1 MKVFNIPSSHWMSI
15 LEYALETMISLL
27 RWKTFKLG
35 QSGARQTLPPLIMIS
50 KTFSRYS
57 IFWTKYNNYN
67 DAYVTM
73 LGWLDRWKLALG
85 DELQLWP
92 KPIGANQT
100 RGTQDL
106 ERKHDRWNHGIVS
119 KLPVWRLLTIVQQ
132 GPELEDKTILSG
144 DNMRFLFLLINGPR
158 IYDVLKLQIKMVSLG
173 ARCANPRAPH
183 QKIPPQS
190 N

>member
-1 MKVFNIPSSHWMSI
+1 MM
-15 LEYALETMISLL
+15 LISL
-27 RWKTFKLG
+27 T
-35 QSGARQTLPPLIMIS
+35 
-50 KTFSRYS
+50 
-57 IFWTKYNNYN
+57 
-67 DAYVTM
+67 

-106 ERKHDRWNHGIVS
+106 ERKHDRWNHGLVS
-119 KLPVWRLLTIVQQ
+119 KLPVRRLLTIGQQ

-144 DNMRFLFLLINGPR
+144 DNMRFSFLLINGPR
-158 IYDVLKLQIKMVSLG
+158 IYDVLKLQSKMVSLG

-190 N
+190 NSAEGSPSSTSTGRPSPSSAPTCSTRWPVTWLSSWS

>member
-1 MKVFNIPSSHWMSI
+1 MKVFHIPSSHWMSI
-15 LEYALETMISLL
+15 LEYTLETMISLL

-35 QSGARQTLPPLIMIS
+35 QSGARQTLPLLIMIS
-50 KTFSRYS
+50 KIFSRYS
-57 IFWTKYNNYN
+57 IFWTKHNNYN
-67 DAYVTM
+67 ANLTT

-106 ERKHDRWNHGIVS
+106 ERKHDRWNHGLVS
-119 KLPVWRLLTIVQQ
+119 KLPVRRLLTIGQR
-132 GPELEDKTILSG
+132 GPELEDKTLLSG
-144 DNMRFLFLLINGPR
+144 DNMRFSF
-158 IYDVLKLQIKMVSLG
+158 
-173 ARCANPRAPH
+173 CADEWAKNLWRF
-183 QKIPPQS
+183 KIT